1 MSLNKSVN
9 WIFFFPFSF
18 RPSPLYQIILAASLS
33 RCSRSGGNY
42 LLLLADVGLK
52 NLTRRISIEIACG
65 LILVQTVPFIG
76 SQEPAANL
84 ALASGL
90 ALELR
95 HPEPSRPSRGR
106 SCGVASFWRLVSH
119 PQNLIF
125 RDLGSL
131 HLSCPPTSFA
141 VPTHPPDLGCGSPPT
156 PPAPLARATLAVTS
170 PWVSPI
176 LC

>member
-1 MSLNKSVN
+1 M
-9 WIFFFPFSF
+9 
-18 RPSPLYQIILAASLS
+18 
-33 RCSRSGGNY
+33 RSGGNY

-84 ALASGL
+84 ALAPGL
-90 ALELR
+90 ALELH
-95 HPEPSRPSRGR
+95 HPEPSRPSPGR
-106 SCGVASFWRLVSH
+106 SGGVASFWRLVS

-131 HLSCPPTSFA
+131 YLSYLPTSLAVPMHHPDLSC
-141 VPTHPPDLGCGSPPT
+141 GSSPR
-156 PPAPLARATLAVTS
+156 PPAPLARATSLS
-170 PWVSPI
+170 PPRGCPLYCLTARTQLSI
-176 LC
+176 FYNII